1 MELIRPTKK
10 YKNSFLEYIEEIK
23 RKDELKK
30 IGDAAIKENENFE
43 QMLMRIEKIRYKENL
58 IGAMKPT
65 SVFGMVDNNK
75 VVGTMNVRE
84 ELNEFTY
91 YTVGNIG
98 YYVMPAFRNK
108 GYATSALSFAKKYCK
123 SIGLNKIL
131 LICSSDNPISE
142 KVIRKNGG
150 VFETE
155 IKAFNENYYLKRYWI
170 SL

>member
-108 GYATSALSFAKKYCK
+108 GYATSALSCKKVLQKHWAK
-123 SIGLNKIL
+123 
-131 LICSSDNPISE
+131 
-142 KVIRKNGG
+142 
-150 VFETE
+150 
-155 IKAFNENYYLKRYWI
+155 
-170 SL
+170 